1 MKEALSE
8 LYQLTRT
15 APALT
20 VQLPPELGRGSVSC
34 LTTTNGISLSDWM
47 MCYERDTHV
56 SGRTGNELRLLFCL
70 GEGVEWHSL
79 NQAHPF
85 RLDPWEACLSL
96 GDGADE
102 SMCYGAGAQFAF
114 HSVGIPRNYAIPLLN
129 RYFSEAGVTEL
140 TRELNGRRFPISREL
155 RTMLEAFHH
164 LSDITDGFAMMRTE
178 GMVHELLAISMRE
191 AMGEHRT
198 GLRPGDAELVRAVK
212 GRIDR
217 EYAAAPTIAA
227 LAHDYGVSPSKL
239 AGDFKKQYGIS
250 LHAYVIE
257 CRLCEAARLLGTGM
271 YTVGEVAERVGYVKA
286 GQFSE
291 AFRRRFGVLPREY

>member
-1 MKEALSE
+1 MKKALSD

-15 APALT
+15 ASALT
-20 VQLPPELGRGSVSC
+20 VQLPPELGCGSISC
-34 LTTTNGISLSDWM
+34 LTTTNGISLSDWTM
-47 MCYERDTHV
+47 RYEREANV
-56 SGRTGNELRLLFCL
+56 SGKARNELRLLFCL
-70 GEGVEWHSL
+70 GEGVEWRSL
-79 NQAHPF
+79 NHAHPF
-85 RLDPWEACLSL
+85 RLDPWEACLCL

-114 HSVGIPRNYAIPLLN
+114 HAVGIPRGYAMSLMS
-129 RYFSEAGVTEL
+129 RYFSEEGVTEL

-155 RTMLEAFHH
+155 RTMLGTFHH

-178 GMVHELLAISMRE
+178 GTAHELLAISMRE
-191 AMGEHRT
+191 AMGETRT

-212 GRIDR
+212 ERIDR
-217 EYAAAPTIAA
+217 EYVSAPSIAM
-227 LAHDYGVSPSKL
+227 LAHDYGVSSSKL

-257 CRLCEAARLLGTGM
+257 CRLCEAARLLGTGK

>member
-8 LYQLTRT
+8 LYELTRT

-20 VQLPPELGRGSVSC
+20 VQLPPELGRGNVSC
-34 LTTTNGISLSDWM
+34 LTTTNGISLSDWT
-47 MCYERDTHV
+47 MCYERDAHV
-56 SGRTGNELRLLFCL
+56 AGKAGNELRLLFCL
-70 GEGVEWHSL
+70 GEGVEWRSL
-79 NQAHPF
+79 NYAHPF
-85 RLDPWEACLSL
+85 RLDPWEACLCL

-102 SMCYGAGAQFAF
+102 AMCYGAGAQFAF
-114 HSVGIPRNYAIPLLN
+114 HAVVILRSYAFPLLS
-129 RYFSEAGVTEL
+129 RYFSEAGVTGL
-140 TRELNGRRFPISREL
+140 TRELNGRRFAISREL
-155 RTMLEAFHH
+155 RAMLEPFHH

-178 GMVHELLAISMRE
+178 GLVHELLAICMRE

-198 GLRPGDAELVRAVK
+198 GLRPGDAELVRSVK
-212 GRIDR
+212 ERIDR
-217 EYAAAPTIAA
+217 EYASAPGITA

-257 CRLCEAARLLGTGM
+257 CRLCEAARLLGTGR
-271 YTVGEVAERVGYVKA
+271 YTVGEVAEKVGYVKA